1 MAAKPTTSKKT
12 PLTQGVLLLLDKNAT
27 AMKNSKLITTSIVV
41 FILLMIFLVFS
52 NATFLTIEAGERG
65 VLFRRFAGGLD
76 KENIYSPGF
85 HVIAPW
91 NNMYVYD
98 VREQQL
104 EEEMEVLSSN
114 GLTIKVDVTVR
125 VNPRYEKVGYLHEKF
140 GKEYITSLVR
150 AEVRSSVRKVI
161 GRFQPE
167 ELYSS
172 RREEVQQM
180 IHKDLETSLGN
191 NYVELRAT
199 LIRDIKLPDKVR
211 LAIEDKIEAEQ
222 KALKYE
228 YILDQERKEAERKII
243 EAGAKAKA
251 NQILNASL
259 TANILRDKGIE
270 ATLQLAN
277 SPNSKV
283 VIVGSGT
290 DGLPLILGNQ

>member
-1 MAAKPTTSKKT
+1 
-12 PLTQGVLLLLDKNAT
+12 
-27 AMKNSKLITTSIVV
+27 MKSGKLITTGIVV

-76 KENIYSPGF
+76 KEHIYAPGF
-85 HVIAPW
+85 HIIAPW

-125 VNPRYEKVGYLHEKF
+125 VNPSYDKVGYLHEKF

>member
-1 MAAKPTTSKKT
+1 MKSGKLVTT
-12 PLTQGVLLLLDKNAT
+12 G
-27 AMKNSKLITTSIVV
+27 IVV
-41 FILLMIFLVFS
+41 FIILMLILVFS

-65 VLFRRFAGGLD
+65 VLFKRFRGGLE
-76 KENIYSPGF
+76 KENIYQPGF

-114 GLTIKVDVTVR
+114 GLTIRVDVTVR
-125 VNPRYEKVGYLHEKF
+125 VNPRYDMIGHLHEKF
-140 GKEYITSLVR
+140 GKDYITSLVR

-172 RREEVQQM
+172 KREEVQQM
-180 IHKDLETSLGN
+180 IHKDLEAALKN

-243 EAGAKAKA
+243 EAGAKARA

-283 VIVGSGT
+283 IIVGSGQ